1 MREMFE
7 KPQVEPEPRPQKRM
21 RAIVSNHHVDYA
33 HNDVA
38 NAAGFFKDR
47 LSTAIANGERSDGI
61 FLQLMATVTMT
72 AFALEGYVSFIGRT
86 LIEQGHKPEEVEDA
100 WKRFDK
106 NNTRDKIKVIRRLT
120 GATIDWNKR
129 PYATVRDLI
138 NLRHQFVHPKAHHP
152 EQREF
157 EAVGT
162 EDELKGMLR
171 EYRPEYERQ
180 LTWEFVQIAYDE
192 VDAIWSDPLAA
203 AKIEAH
209 ETWSGGMQGLKF
221 IEHVDDEDL

>member
-1 MREMFE
+1 MKMGQAHVVPLSR
-7 KPQVEPEPRPQKRM
+7 QVTRLLQKLRALKNGGEYLFPALHTSVRPM
-21 RAIVSNHHVDYA
+21 CENTL
-33 HNDVA
+33 NVA
-38 NAAGFFKDR
+38 LRR
-47 LSTAIANGERSDGI
+47 L
-61 FLQLMATVTMT
+61 
-72 AFALEGYVSFIGRT
+72 GYVSFIGRT
-86 LIEQGHKPEEVEDA
+86 LIERGHKPQEIEDA

-120 GATIDWNKR
+120 GATINWNKR
-129 PYATVRDLI
+129 PYASGSDLI
-138 NLRHQFVHPKAHHP
+138 NLRHQFVYPKAHRP

-162 EDELKGMLR
+162 EDELKAMLR

-180 LTWEFVQIAYDE
+180 LTWEFVKMAYDDVE
-192 VDAIWSDPLAA
+192 AIWSDLLAA

-209 ETWSGGMQGLKF
+209 ETWSGGMQGLEF